1 MKSKNARKGMQII
14 IALTVIIFL
23 VLTIYQI
30 TIEYIKLKE
39 ESNEEN
45 AYIKDDISS
54 KSNEVIQ
61 PIDTTSKMTISEC
74 LIRDGVKISLKSAQI
89 SLFIMLI
96 LTMIWFIVC
105 KIRKEILIKESLSI
119 IGLELG
125 FFIVIS
131 YILFVSCFPIE
142 YKFNTK
148 IYLEVG

>member
-105 KIRKEILIKESLSI
+105 KIRKKILIKESLSI

-131 YILFVSCFPIE
+131 YILFVAGFPIE
-142 YKFNTK
+142 
-148 IYLEVG
+148 

>member
-14 IALTVIIFL
+14 IALTIIIFL

-131 YILFVSCFPIE
+131 YILFVAGFPIE
-142 YKFNTK
+142 
-148 IYLEVG
+148 

>member
-1 MKSKNARKGMQII
+1 
-14 IALTVIIFL
+14 
-23 VLTIYQI
+23 
-30 TIEYIKLKE
+30 
-39 ESNEEN
+39 
-45 AYIKDDISS
+45 
-54 KSNEVIQ
+54 
-61 PIDTTSKMTISEC
+61 MTISEC

-131 YILFVSCFPIE
+131 YILFVAGFPIE
-142 YKFNTK
+142 
-148 IYLEVG
+148 

>member
-30 TIEYIKLKE
+30 TIDYIKLKE

-54 KSNEVIQ
+54 KSNEIIQ

-105 KIRKEILIKESLSI
+105 KIKKEILIKESLNI

-131 YILFVSCFPIE
+131 YILFVAGFPI
-142 YKFNTK
+142 
-148 IYLEVG
+148 G

>member
-30 TIEYIKLKE
+30 TIDYIKLKE

-45 AYIKDDISS
+45 AYIKDDTSS
-54 KSNEVIQ
+54 KSNEIIQ

-131 YILFVSCFPIE
+131 YILFVAGFPIE
-142 YKFNTK
+142 
-148 IYLEVG
+148 

>member
-54 KSNEVIQ
+54 KSNEVIR

-105 KIRKEILIKESLSI
+105 KIRKEILIKENLSI

-131 YILFVSCFPIE
+131 YILFVAGFPIE
-142 YKFNTK
+142 
-148 IYLEVG
+148 

>member
-30 TIEYIKLKE
+30 TIDYIKLKE

-131 YILFVSCFPIE
+131 YILFVAGFPI
-142 YKFNTK
+142 
-148 IYLEVG
+148 G

>member
-1 MKSKNARKGMQII
+1 MFMKSKNARKGMQII

-30 TIEYIKLKE
+30 TIDYIKLKE

-45 AYIKDDISS
+45 AYIKDDTSS
-54 KSNEVIQ
+54 KSNEIIQ

-74 LIRDGVKISLKSAQI
+74 LIRDGVRISLKSAQI

-105 KIRKEILIKESLSI
+105 KIKKEILIKESLSI

-131 YILFVSCFPIE
+131 YILFVAGFPI
-142 YKFNTK
+142 
-148 IYLEVG
+148 G

>member
-125 FFIVIS
+125 FFIIIS
-131 YILFVSCFPIE
+131 YILFVAGFPIE
-142 YKFNTK
+142 
-148 IYLEVG
+148 

>member
-1 MKSKNARKGMQII
+1 MKSKNARKGMKII

-131 YILFVSCFPIE
+131 YILFVAGFPIE
-142 YKFNTK
+142 
-148 IYLEVG
+148 

>member
-61 PIDTTSKMTISEC
+61 PIDTTTKMTISEC

-131 YILFVSCFPIE
+131 YILFVAGFPIE
-142 YKFNTK
+142 
-148 IYLEVG
+148 

>member
-1 MKSKNARKGMQII
+1 MKNKNARKGMQII

-131 YILFVSCFPIE
+131 YILFVAGFPIE
-142 YKFNTK
+142 
-148 IYLEVG
+148 

>member
-1 MKSKNARKGMQII
+1 MFMKNKNARKGMQII

-131 YILFVSCFPIE
+131 YILFVAGFPIE
-142 YKFNTK
+142 
-148 IYLEVG
+148 

>member
-1 MKSKNARKGMQII
+1 MKSKNARKGMQRI

-131 YILFVSCFPIE
+131 YILFVAGFPIE
-142 YKFNTK
+142 
-148 IYLEVG
+148 

>member
-30 TIEYIKLKE
+30 TIDYIKLKE

-105 KIRKEILIKESLSI
+105 KIKKEILIKESLSI

-131 YILFVSCFPIE
+131 YILFVAGFPIE
-142 YKFNTK
+142 
-148 IYLEVG
+148 

>member
-1 MKSKNARKGMQII
+1 MKNKNARKGMQII

-54 KSNEVIQ
+54 KSNGVIQ

-131 YILFVSCFPIE
+131 YILFVAGFPIE
-142 YKFNTK
+142 
-148 IYLEVG
+148 

>member
-1 MKSKNARKGMQII
+1 MKSKNAREGMQII

-119 IGLELG
+119 MGLELG

-131 YILFVSCFPIE
+131 YILFVAGFPIE
-142 YKFNTK
+142 
-148 IYLEVG
+148 

>member
-1 MKSKNARKGMQII
+1 MKSKNDRKGMQII

-131 YILFVSCFPIE
+131 YILFVAGFPIE
-142 YKFNTK
+142 
-148 IYLEVG
+148 

>member
-14 IALTVIIFL
+14 IALKVIIFL

-131 YILFVSCFPIE
+131 YILFVAGFPIE
-142 YKFNTK
+142 
-148 IYLEVG
+148 

>member
-30 TIEYIKLKE
+30 TIDYIKLKE

-45 AYIKDDISS
+45 AYIKDDTSS
-54 KSNEVIQ
+54 KSNEIIQ

-74 LIRDGVKISLKSAQI
+74 LIRDGVRISLKSAQI

-96 LTMIWFIVC
+96 LTMIWFIVG
-105 KIRKEILIKESLSI
+105 KIKKEILIKESFSI

-131 YILFVSCFPIE
+131 YILFVAGFPI
-142 YKFNTK
+142 
-148 IYLEVG
+148 G

>member
-131 YILFVSCFPIE
+131 YILFVAGFPIE
-142 YKFNTK
+142 
-148 IYLEVG
+148 

>member
-1 MKSKNARKGMQII
+1 MQII

-74 LIRDGVKISLKSAQI
+74 LIRDGVKISLKSARI

-105 KIRKEILIKESLSI
+105 KIIKEILIKESLSI

-131 YILFVSCFPIE
+131 YILFVAGFPIE
-142 YKFNTK
+142 
-148 IYLEVG
+148 

>member
-45 AYIKDDISS
+45 AYIKDDTSS
-54 KSNEVIQ
+54 KSNEIIQ

-131 YILFVSCFPIE
+131 YILFVAGFPIE
-142 YKFNTK
+142 
-148 IYLEVG
+148 